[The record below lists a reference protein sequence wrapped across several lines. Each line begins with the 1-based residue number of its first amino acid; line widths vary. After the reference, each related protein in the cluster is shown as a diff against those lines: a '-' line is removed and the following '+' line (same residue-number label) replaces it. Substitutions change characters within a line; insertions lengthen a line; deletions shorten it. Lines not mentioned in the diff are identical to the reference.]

1 MDLTLILE
9 LSTLGLCTGFLAGL
23 LGIGGGMVLTPFL
36 TIILSHAGGI
46 PTEHLI
52 HVAIATSMSTIMFT
66 SMSSITA
73 HARHGGVL
81 WRIAFAIAPGILVGG
96 IIGAQIT
103 GFLPAFWVAII
114 FTCFV
119 GYSATKMFLGKKEG
133 KVGTLPGPAGLFG
146 AGSVIGIVSAL
157 VGAGGGFISVPFLT
171 YFNVKIHQAIGTS
184 ATLGFPIAVAG
195 TIGYVISGWSV
206 ETLPGWPTMLGF
218 IHIPALLSVAVT
230 SILSAPLGA
239 AVSHRIDTK
248 KLKRIFACLLYVLAG
263 YMLYKAIYVF

>member
-146 AGSVIGIVSAL
+146 AGSVIGLSL
-157 VGAGGGFISVPFLT
+157 
-171 YFNVKIHQAIGTS
+171 
-184 ATLGFPIAVAG
+184 
-195 TIGYVISGWSV
+195 
-206 ETLPGWPTMLGF
+206 
-218 IHIPALLSVAVT
+218 IHI
-230 SILSAPLGA
+230 
-239 AVSHRIDTK
+239 
-248 KLKRIFACLLYVLAG
+248 
-263 YMLYKAIYVF
+263 